1 MSLTKQESKALEG
14 LRAKLASL
22 ADPKHEKLCVVS
34 PEHKEAVR
42 VYLYA
47 WCLPIVEAL
56 IMPASERGWEQR
68 DTLNHAARDAHR
80 GNDTEWMKKLRG
92 LV

>member
-1 MSLTKQESKALEG
+1 MSLTKQEREALEG

-22 ADPKHEKLCVVS
+22 ADPKHEKLCGVS

-42 VYLYA
+42 LYLST
-47 WCLPIVEAL
+47 WCLPIVDAL

-68 DTLNHAARDAHR
+68 DTLNCAAEDAYR
-80 GNDTEWMKKLRG
+80 GEDTEWMKMKERS
-92 LV
+92 